1 MKEIPK
7 PQKEIKNLV
16 FFNRDCC
23 VIYFPIF
30 IFCFGV
36 SNKKLTKKKK
46 NHSVNPR
53 NSFVFYCYHYL
64 RSLVSPPFFWQTGQS
79 VVSHVMNLLFLEQIV
94 FAFQYWKERERE
106 TQIARE
112 IE

>member
-1 MKEIPK
+1 
-7 PQKEIKNLV
+7 
-16 FFNRDCC
+16 
-23 VIYFPIF
+23 
-30 IFCFGV
+30 
-36 SNKKLTKKKK
+36 
-46 NHSVNPR
+46 
-53 NSFVFYCYHYL
+53 
-64 RSLVSPPFFWQTGQS
+64 LVSPPFFWQTGQS